1 MSQSPPQATETLRTR
16 ATALREAGAVEPIES
31 LPIEIEGNA
40 HRIDSAHPGIAAPT
54 AQATLDAGVVEPPR
68 HVEPPNEDELLIQA
82 GQIAQHLRSQ
92 ISEMDRREQ
101 LMSSQLAL
109 LDDERRQMRV
119 WVQRFETD
127 MRQRATRFKS
137 REDELQAK
145 ITQSEQLVEEL
156 QSQADD
162 LLNAREE
169 LGRMRAGLREQLE
182 SELEAQRAEL
192 QQARNA
198 VEENRRL
205 LAAQAE
211 ENQREHQATILETRR
226 QLEEE
231 WSRLHARVA
240 QDFETERTQF
250 ELDRASWA
258 AQRDAEQSRLTRD
271 RETQEADLRRETEEI
286 ESKKR
291 SLGDELQ
298 RLRFDHEHSL
308 REERAKFEDER
319 DRTRLQLQQERTV
332 FENRSRF
339 QQESLQKSR
348 GEIEATRQ
356 EFRVAQQLA
365 RVETERAE
373 MLLRLRKAQLDRSR
387 ALIEEREASLQ
398 REQDLLGRARVSF
411 ESESERDRNRLRLE
425 RETWLQ
431 ERQAQRA
438 ELRRQQDAITVHA
451 ENLEARRSR
460 LDQLRAEL
468 EETHRSTLEMRMA
481 IEEAWAQLCQQ
492 QGNEAARSRVEAARN
507 SFAEYYQHL
516 QDALATHRS
525 ELQDAQQAFL
535 RQRDEFNSERQTL
548 ALWMQERDES
558 LRIWEDE
565 LRVEADKLDLRESA
579 WRVARNRWNQEKIGA
594 EEIIRDLL
602 RQLTHLNG
610 LDGAPARAREPM
622 PPVPNLSDAYL
633 PPMPLDLGTQS
644 R

>member
-1 MSQSPPQATETLRTR
+1 MSQSPPQAAESLRTR

-31 LPIEIEGNA
+31 LPIEIEGSA
-40 HRIDSAHPGIAAPT
+40 HRIDGAHPGISSPT
-54 AQATLDAGVVEPPR
+54 AQVTLDAGVVEPR
-68 HVEPPNEDELLIQA
+68 HAEPPNEDELLIQA

-92 ISEMDRREQ
+92 IGEMDRREQ
-101 LMSSQLAL
+101 LLSSQLTL
-109 LDDERRQMRV
+109 LDDERRQMRL

-137 REDELQAK
+137 REDELQAR
-145 ITQSEQLVEEL
+145 IAQSERLVDEL

-162 LLNAREE
+162 LRNAREE
-169 LGRMRAGLREQLE
+169 LGRMRAGLREQLAA
-182 SELEAQRAEL
+182 ELEGQRTEL
-192 QQARNA
+192 QLARSA

-205 LAAQAE
+205 LAVQAE
-211 ENQREHQATILETRR
+211 DNQREHQATILETRR

-258 AQRDAEQSRLTRD
+258 AQRDAEQQRLTRE
-271 RETQEADLRRETEEI
+271 RETTEARLRSDEE
-286 ESKKR
+286 EVDSKKR
-291 SLGDELQ
+291 SLSDELQ
-298 RLRFDHEHSL
+298 RLRLDHEHTL
-308 REERAKFEDER
+308 RDERAKFEDER

-332 FENRSRF
+332 FENRVRF

-348 GEIEATRQ
+348 GEIEAARQ
-356 EFRVAQQLA
+356 EFRVAQQQV
-365 RVETERAE
+365 RVENERADT
-373 MLLRLRKAQLDRSR
+373 LLRLRRAQLDRSR
-387 ALIEEREASLQ
+387 SLIEEREASLQ
-398 REQDLLGRARVSF
+398 REQELLARGRVSF
-411 ESESERDRNRLRLE
+411 DSESDRDRNRLRLE

-438 ELRRQQDAITVHA
+438 ELRRQQDAITAHA

-460 LDQLRAEL
+460 LDHLRAEL

-492 QGNEAARSRVEAARN
+492 QGNDAARGRVEAARN

-525 ELQDAQQAFL
+525 ELQEAQQAFL
-535 RQRDEFNSERQTL
+535 RQRDEFHSERQTL

-558 LRIWEDE
+558 LRLWEGE

-579 WRVARNRWNQEKIGA
+579 WRVARDRWNQEKIGA

-610 LDGAPARAREPM
+610 LDGAPARTREPM
-622 PPVPNLSDAYL
+622 PPVPNLLDVHL
-633 PPMPLDLGTQS
+633 PPMPLDLGS
-644 R
+644 SPR